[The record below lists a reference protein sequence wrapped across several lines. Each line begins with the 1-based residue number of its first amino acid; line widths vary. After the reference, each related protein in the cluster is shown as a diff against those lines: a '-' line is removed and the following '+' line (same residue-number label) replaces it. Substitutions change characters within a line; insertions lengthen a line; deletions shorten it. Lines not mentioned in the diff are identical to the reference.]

1 MTRSPSLAEVFDR
14 LQEELALEA
23 VVAASN
29 RAPGLP
35 SEPLQGGTPTLIGHL
50 NLIQGN
56 RIQVF
61 GPTELDYW
69 EELEDEDRLHRL
81 ADLFDADLYG
91 IIVTDA
97 RGIPEDVFARARA
110 DGVPLYRSKCRCE
123 HIISSMRH
131 ELSRAFA
138 AQVVM
143 HGVFLNVLGVGVL
156 LVGASSVGKSELALE
171 LVSRGHALVADD
183 APEFRRLSPDTV
195 EGAAPE
201 ILKDFLEVSGLG
213 VLNIRAMYGNAA
225 IRHRKRLEL
234 IINLEPLTSALRAQ
248 LDRLNGNLTTSDIL
262 GVQVSAMTLP
272 VAPGRNMAVMVEAAV
287 RNFLL
292 SHDDYHA
299 AEDLM
304 HRQRRA
310 MERDDPCA

>member
-1 MTRSPSLAEVFDR
+1 MSHSPPLAEVYDR
-14 LQEELALEA
+14 LQEELALET
-23 VVAASN
+23 VVAASGHT
-29 RAPGLP
+29 PGLP
-35 SEPLQGGTPTLIGHL
+35 TEPLQGGTPTLIGHL

-69 EELEDEDRLHRL
+69 EDLDGEERVRRLG
-81 ADLFDADLYG
+81 DLFDADLYG
-91 IIVTDA
+91 IIVTDG
-97 RGIPEDVFARARA
+97 RLVPEDVLSRART
-110 DGVPLYRSKCRCE
+110 DNVPLYRSTLRCE
-123 HIISSMRH
+123 HIIGSMRH
-131 ELSRAFA
+131 ELARAFA
-138 AQVVM
+138 AHVVM

-171 LVSRGHALVADD
+171 LISRGHALVADD

-195 EGAAPE
+195 EGSAPE
-201 ILKDFLEVSGLG
+201 ILEDFLEVSGVG

-225 IRHRKRLEL
+225 IRHHKRLEL

-248 LDRLNGNLTTSDIL
+248 LDRLNGNLTTSDVL
-262 GVQVSAMTLP
+262 GVRIAAMTLP
-272 VAPGRNMAVMVEAAV
+272 VAPGRNMAVMVEATV

-292 SHDDYHA
+292 SHDGYHA

-304 HRQRRA
+304 HRQRRE
-310 MERDDPCA
+310 MERDDP

>member
-1 MTRSPSLAEVFDR
+1 MKRSPSLAELFDR
-14 LQEELALEA
+14 LKEGLALEA
-23 VVAASN
+23 VVPASS
-29 RAPGLP
+29 RLPGLP

-56 RIQVF
+56 RIQVL

-69 EELEDEDRLHRL
+69 EELEGEDRLHRL
-81 ADLFDADLYG
+81 GDLFDADLYG
-91 IIVTDA
+91 IIVTDG
-97 RGIPEDVFARARA
+97 RPVPEDVLQQARA
-110 DGVPLYRSKCRCE
+110 DGVPLYRSTLRCE

-131 ELSRAFA
+131 ELARAFA
-138 AQVVM
+138 ARVVM

-171 LVSRGHALVADD
+171 LISRGHALVADD

-195 EGAAPE
+195 EGSSPE

-248 LDRLNGNLTTSDIL
+248 LDRLNGNLTTTDVL
-262 GVQVSAMTLP
+262 GVQVAAMTLP

-292 SHDDYHA
+292 SHDGYHA

-304 HRQRRA
+304 QRQRRE
-310 MERDDPCA
+310 MERDDP

>member
-1 MTRSPSLAEVFDR
+1 MSRSPSLAELFDR

-23 VVAASN
+23 VVPASGHM
-29 RAPGLP
+29 PGLP
-35 SEPLQGGTPTLIGHL
+35 TEPLQGGTPTLIGHL

-69 EELEDEDRLHRL
+69 EDLDGEERVRRLG
-81 ADLFDADLYG
+81 DLFDADLYG
-91 IIVTDA
+91 IIVTDG
-97 RGIPEDVFARARA
+97 RSIPEDVLAQARA
-110 DGVPLYRSKCRCE
+110 DNVPVYRTSQRCE

-131 ELSRAFA
+131 ELARAFA
-138 AQVVM
+138 AHVVM

-171 LVSRGHALVADD
+171 LISRGHALVADD

-195 EGAAPE
+195 EGSAPA
-201 ILKDFLEVSGLG
+201 ILEDFLEVSGLG
-213 VLNIRAMYGNAA
+213 ILNIRAMYGNAA
-225 IRHRKRLEL
+225 IRHHKQLEL
-234 IINLEPLTSALRAQ
+234 IINLEPLTGALRAQ
-248 LDRLNGNLTTSDIL
+248 LDRLNGNLTTSDVL
-262 GVQVSAMTLP
+262 GVRVAAMTLP

-292 SHDDYHA
+292 SHDGYHA

-304 HRQRRA
+304 LRQRREI
-310 MERDDPCA
+310 ERDDP